1 MLKLYPFN
9 ITVAFVKDITHIE
22 YRNLIVVY
30 KFINK
35 ISIDTMKQ
43 LKILATYCK
52 KTYSYEIKHKPLISF
67 SIATTTS
74 GVGIVAKP

>member
-1 MLKLYPFN
+1 MLRLYPFN

-43 LKILATYCK
+43 LKRHTV
-52 KTYSYEIKHKPLISF
+52 TRSNISRSF
-67 SIATTTS
+67 HFR
-74 GVGIVAKP
+74 